1 MQARAKNLIQIDE
14 RLHRLI
20 LPNYSPPQ
28 FLLEITRRGTP
39 LSRVPLHV
47 VAPSSLFGIGFDC
60 SIAILVSV
68 LITILYRYLLVTA
81 LRCPQ
86 AV

>member
-1 MQARAKNLIQIDE
+1 V
-14 RLHRLI
+14 
-20 LPNYSPPQ
+20 
-28 FLLEITRRGTP
+28 LLVSQSALTQR
-39 LSRVPLHV
+39 
-47 VAPSSLFGIGFDC
+47 SSLFGIGFDC